1 VLPAWAIGLVM
12 WLGLPTEQQVVVVAF
27 AALPTS
33 AASYVLAVRMGGH
46 GAYVSGLVTVS
57 TLLAMPGLPLA
68 LAALS
73 ALR

>member
-1 VLPAWAIGLVM
+1 LI
-12 WLGLPTEQQVVVVAF
+12 
-27 AALPTS
+27 
-33 AASYVLAVRMGGH
+33 
-46 GAYVSGLVTVS
+46 TVS